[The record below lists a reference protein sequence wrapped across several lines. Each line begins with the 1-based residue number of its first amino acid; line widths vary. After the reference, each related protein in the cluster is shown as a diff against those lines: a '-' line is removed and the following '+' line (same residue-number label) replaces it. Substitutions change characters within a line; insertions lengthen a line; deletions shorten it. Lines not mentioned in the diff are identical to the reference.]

1 MLLTLIIVISS
12 VVLDQV
18 TKLMVLQNIP
28 LHADVAVLP
37 GIFHFTYVE
46 NKGAAFGMLSDHRW
60 VFMVVSVLAI
70 AAFAFY
76 IIKFK
81 PQGKL
86 LVSSMAMIIGGGVG
100 NMIDRVF
107 RSSVV
112 DFIEVDFMEF
122 AVFNVADIFVCVGC
136 GLMILDVILSEVRE
150 QKKKKENTEND
161 T

>member
-1 MLLTLIIVISS
+1 MLITLIIVVIS
-12 VVLDQV
+12 VALDQL
-18 TKLMVLQNIP
+18 TKLVVLQNIP
-28 LHADVAVLP
+28 LHDEVAAIP

-46 NKGAAFGMLSDHRW
+46 NKGAAFGMLSNHRW
-60 VFMVVSVLAI
+60 VFMAVSILAI
-70 AAFAFY
+70 AAFVFY

-81 PQGKL
+81 PEGKL
-86 LVSSMAMIIGGGVG
+86 LVSSMAMIIGGGIG
-100 NMIDRVF
+100 NMIDRVL
-107 RSSVV
+107 RGSVV